1 MNTAEAAKGRWEQ
14 IYAALDLP
22 PPTGGKHWQGECPLC
37 KGKGK
42 FRFTNRYDCGDWICV
57 CGSGDGFDLIMQRD
71 RLTYAEAAKKVDE
84 IIGHKPD
91 LKPAPPSP
99 AQGEAERFKR
109 LKPLKG
115 SPADLYLQLRG
126 IEILP
131 PRAVRFSP
139 SEYYET
145 IEDTGNQVFH
155 PAKVAIA
162 ADDRGRPIYRH
173 CTYLDGGQKIGA
185 EVQRKLFALTEYQGS
200 CAVRLFPVTE
210 EMGIAEGMET
220 ALSASQIYGAP
231 TWATLNACLMER
243 FRAPD
248 GVKHLTIYADNDDHG
263 RGLGAAFTC
272 AWKNLLS
279 NNDVENVTVMWPAKV
294 NDFNDLLQ
302 SDSRSV
308 LTKEL
313 RREKG

>member
-22 PPTGGKHWQGECPLC
+22 PLTGGRHWQGECPLC

-99 AQGEAERFKR
+99 AQGEPERFKR

-115 SPADLYLQLRG
+115 SPAELYLQLRG

-139 SEYYET
+139 SEYYDET
-145 IEDTGNQVFH
+145 AKH
-155 PAKVAIA
+155 PAMVAIA

-173 CTYLDGGQKIGA
+173 CTYLDGSQKIGA
-185 EVQRKLFALTEYQGS
+185 DVSRKKFTITEYHGS
-200 CAVRLFPVTE
+200 CAIRLFPVSG
-210 EMGIAEGMET
+210 EMGIAEGIET
-220 ALSASQIYGAP
+220 ALSAAQLYGTP
-231 TWATLNACLMER
+231 TWPVIDAGLMER
-243 FRAPD
+243 FKAPA
-248 GVKHLTIYADNDDHG
+248 GVKHLIIYADNDEHG

-279 NNDVENVTVMWPAKV
+279 NNDVENVTVMWPATV

-313 RREKG
+313 RREKKS

>member
-14 IYAALDLP
+14 IFSALDLP
-22 PPTGGKHWQGECPLC
+22 PLTGGKHWQGECPLC

-42 FRFTNRYDCGDWICV
+42 FRFTNRYDQGDWICV

-84 IIGHKPD
+84 IIGHKSD

-99 AQGEAERFKR
+99 AQNEAARFSSMF
-109 LKPLKG
+109 PLKNW
-115 SPADLYLQLRG
+115 STPAELYLQLRG
-126 IEILP
+126 IEVLP
-131 PRAVRFSP
+131 QRAVRFSP
-139 SEYYET
+139 SEYYDEAAK
-145 IEDTGNQVFH
+145 H
-155 PAKVAIA
+155 PAMVAIA

-173 CTYLDGGQKIGA
+173 CTYLDGSNKIDA
-185 EVQRKLFALTEYQGS
+185 EVQRKLFTLTEYQGS
-200 CAVRLFPVTE
+200 CAVRLFPVSDS
-210 EMGIAEGMET
+210 MGIAEGIET
-220 ALSASQIYGAP
+220 ALSATQIYKVP

-243 FRAPD
+243 FKAPE
-248 GVKHLTIYADNDDHG
+248 GVKHLTIYADNDSHG

-272 AWKNLLS
+272 AWKNLLA
-279 NNDVENVTVMWPAKV
+279 NNEVERVTVVWPATV

-313 RREKG
+313 TR

>member
-22 PPTGGKHWQGECPLC
+22 PLTGGKHWQGECPLC
-37 KGKGK
+37 KGKGR
-42 FRFTNRYDCGDWICV
+42 FRFTNRNDQGDWICV
-57 CGSGDGFDLIMQRD
+57 CGSGDGFDLIMRRD
-71 RLTYAEAAKKVDE
+71 RLTYAEAAKKVDGL
-84 IIGHKPD
+84 IGHKSD
-91 LKPAPPSP
+91 LKPMPPTP
-99 AQGEAERFKR
+99 AQTETERFKR
-109 LKPLKG
+109 LQQIGG
-115 SPADLYLQLRG
+115 SPAELYLQLRG

-131 PRAVRFSP
+131 QRAVRFSP
-139 SEYYET
+139 SEYYDET
-145 IEDTGNQVFH
+145 AKH
-155 PAKVAIA
+155 PAMVAIA

-185 EVQRKLFALTEYQGS
+185 EVQRKLFTLTEYQGS
-200 CAVRLFPVTE
+200 CAVRLFPVNE
-210 EMGIAEGMET
+210 EMGISEGIEN
-220 ALSASQIYGAP
+220 AISAVQIYDVP

-243 FRAPD
+243 FKAPA
-248 GVKHLTIYADNDDHG
+248 GVKHLIIYADNDEHG

-272 AWKNLLS
+272 AWKNLLA
-279 NNDVENVTVMWPAKV
+279 NNEVERVTVVWPVTV

-313 RREKG
+313 TR